1 MVDEAKKVGISEN
14 QVVDWQS
21 KAINQLSFNVPDFW
35 FMDWF
40 FLGIPMN
47 WLLLGMLLLSGL
59 VVLLGWKLRA
69 AIFRIHYSSLSEA

>member
-1 MVDEAKKVGISEN
+1 MK
-14 QVVDWQS
+14 
-21 KAINQLSFNVPDFW
+21 
-35 FMDWF
+35 
-40 FLGIPMN
+40 